1 MIQPRFK
8 IYNLTI
14 VVGILFSAAVGL
26 LDVSINKVALY
37 IVLPFIFCISFMS
50 QKSLL
55 TNKYMNIL
63 LLLFVW
69 ILLSVLWAT
78 SLPHAI
84 IQVNQILG
92 SFILCY
98 IFSVHG
104 KKEKVLVWLYVSF
117 LILLLGD
124 WHYAYHN
131 MLSVIDLGVDRL
143 DDQKLNANTFAYHT
157 FYATFSSFILGE
169 LNISWRRIMRIIF
182 LLMIPLSFFT
192 AIFTASR
199 QVLIIQIPLILI
211 LVYCRYFKSQ
221 SVKTK
226 FITLL
231 IVIISFIV
239 YFPKAMTIYSD
250 SKLKERN
257 EINLREDGRTLLL
270 KDAIMIGNQHFP
282 LGVGANNFVVYSY
295 NKGFSH
301 NTYLELYV
309 NEGIVGVALYV
320 YLMLLFLRTQWRRF
334 KRSKDLMYFYFFVA
348 GFFFAVDGLFY
359 VFYPH
364 LWSIGFFI
372 LVATHSDA
380 YYKYKQINS
389 CNI

>member
-301 NTYLELYV
+301 NSYLELYV